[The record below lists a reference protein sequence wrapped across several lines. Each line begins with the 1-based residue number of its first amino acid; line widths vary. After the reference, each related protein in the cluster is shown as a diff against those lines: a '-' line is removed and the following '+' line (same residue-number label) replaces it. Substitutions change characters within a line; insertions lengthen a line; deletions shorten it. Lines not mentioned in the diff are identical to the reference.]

1 MKVYKPLIHDEE
13 QMCYIVQT
21 DKKVVVH
28 EEDFGYFPEVIH
40 PCDGPYVY
48 PGAMLMRL
56 DVWKK
61 KEDLDFKAEALD
73 LQDAESDSDEDMA
86 MVYYPAEFQD
96 ELDCWVI
103 QKDKKVIVHESD
115 LGDQGHVKTIIK
127 EEEGDDDKHELKGE
141 KTVQSRED
149 LVVFPDEFYPRDGP
163 YSTPWRGYLYRVDCY
178 EAGLADWL
186 EWWRLNDTVNNPQT
200 RVAKTA

>member
-13 QMCYIVQT
+13 QMCYIVQR
-21 DKKVVVH
+21 DKKIVVH

-40 PCDGPYVY
+40 PYDGPYAY
-48 PGAMLMRL
+48 PGAMLMRI

-61 KEDLDFKAEALD
+61 KVDLDFKSEALD

-115 LGDQGHVKTIIK
+115 LGDQGHVKIIIT
-127 EEEGDDDKHELKGE
+127 EEAGDEDQHELKGE
-141 KTVQSRED
+141 KSSAK
-149 LVVFPDEFYPRDGP
+149 PR
-163 YSTPWRGYLYRVDCY
+163 
-178 EAGLADWL
+178 
-186 EWWRLNDTVNNPQT
+186 RLSGIP
-200 RVAKTA
+200 